1 MTRLLQVI
9 AGARNGGAE
18 LFFSRLA
25 IALSEIEYSQKV
37 VIRKNKERFQQL
49 KEGNVDVTEMRF
61 GGPLDFLTSYKLRKL
76 AADYQPEVVLT
87 WMTRATQKL
96 PKGAFKHVA
105 RLGGYYNLQK
115 YRKCDYLIGNTQTI
129 INYMTQH
136 GWPSD
141 KIIYIP
147 NFVDERK
154 GSPLERS
161 MFDTPTGF
169 PIILA
174 LGRFHK
180 NKGFDV
186 LLEALASIPDVFLWL
201 AGDGAQ
207 KQTLVRIADNL
218 KISNRV
224 RFLGWRSDTANL
236 LAAADALICPSRHEP
251 LGNVILEAW
260 AQGKPVIAASSDGPK
275 ELITSG
281 KNGFLCEIENPTN
294 LADKVKMLLADANL
308 AEELASEGRQTY
320 ERNFSKKIIVKQYTD
335 FFDKLVK

>member
-49 KEGNVDVTEMRF
+49 KEGDVDVTEMRF

-281 KNGFLCEIENPTN
+281 KNGFLCEIDNPTN

>member
-1 MTRLLQVI
+1 MTRLLQVM

-49 KEGNVDVTEMRF
+49 KESDVDVTEMRF
-61 GGPLDFLTSYKLRKL
+61 GGPLDFLTSYKLQKL
-76 AADYQPEVVLT
+76 TADYQPEVVLT

-207 KQTLVRIADNL
+207 KQTLMRIADNL

-260 AQGKPVIAASSDGPK
+260 AQGKPVIAAASDGPK

-281 KNGFLCEIENPTN
+281 KNGFLCEIDNPTN

>member
-1 MTRLLQVI
+1 MTRLLQVM

-49 KEGNVDVTEMRF
+49 KESDVDVKEMRF

-207 KQTLVRIADNL
+207 KQTLMRIADNL

-260 AQGKPVIAASSDGPK
+260 AQGKPVIAAASDGPK

-281 KNGFLCEIENPTN
+281 KNGFLCAIDNPTN

-308 AEELASEGRQTY
+308 AEELVSEGRQTY

>member
-281 KNGFLCEIENPTN
+281 KNGFLCEIDNPTN

>member
-1 MTRLLQVI
+1 MTRLLQVM

-49 KEGNVDVTEMRF
+49 KESDVDVTEMRF

-87 WMTRATQKL
+87 WMTRATKKL

-169 PIILA
+169 PVILA

-207 KQTLVRIADNL
+207 KQTLMRIADNL

-260 AQGKPVIAASSDGPK
+260 AQGKPVIAAASDGPK

-281 KNGFLCEIENPTN
+281 KNGFLCEIDNPTN

-308 AEELASEGRQTY
+308 AKELASEGRQTY

>member
-49 KEGNVDVTEMRF
+49 KESDVDVTEMRF

-281 KNGFLCEIENPTN
+281 KNGFLCEIDNPTN

>member
-1 MTRLLQVI
+1 MTRLLQVM

-49 KEGNVDVTEMRF
+49 KESDVDVTEMRF

-207 KQTLVRIADNL
+207 KQTLMRIADNL

-260 AQGKPVIAASSDGPK
+260 AQGKPVIAAASDGPK

-281 KNGFLCEIENPTN
+281 KNGFLCEIDNPTN

>member
-1 MTRLLQVI
+1 MTRLLQVM

-49 KEGNVDVTEMRF
+49 KEGDVDVTEMRF

-281 KNGFLCEIENPTN
+281 KNGFLCEIDNPTN

>member
-1 MTRLLQVI
+1 MTRLLQVM

-49 KEGNVDVTEMRF
+49 KESDVDVTEMRF

-87 WMTRATQKL
+87 WMTRATKKL

-207 KQTLVRIADNL
+207 KQTLMRIADNL

-260 AQGKPVIAASSDGPK
+260 AQGKPVIAAASDGPK

-281 KNGFLCEIENPTN
+281 KNGFLCEIDNPTN

-308 AEELASEGRQTY
+308 AKELASEGRQTY